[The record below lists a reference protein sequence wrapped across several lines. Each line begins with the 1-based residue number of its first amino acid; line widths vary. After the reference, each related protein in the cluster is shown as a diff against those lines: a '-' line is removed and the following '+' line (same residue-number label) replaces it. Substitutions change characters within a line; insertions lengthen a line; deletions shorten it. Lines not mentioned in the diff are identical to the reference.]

1 MRKIHIT
8 YNAQEKKRI
17 TEPIL
22 SDKPDVLY
30 YICHQGEIEDV
41 FLNYKEMNLETI
53 KNNLKNCEIIENKVD
68 YVNYYEIIANLAK
81 IISSEK
87 VKSKEKEEVS
97 FTINMGTGSKMV
109 AIANMDANRLWDNI
123 NLNYPF
129 SLDYDPSAES
139 AHSGI
144 MYSAEP
150 PKFKFYKPSIE
161 LIKAMQILYWLM
173 LHDKFERKRNFVL
186 QREWQKAIFH
196 IYKIRTVKKNENQRD
211 QDTSEKMSLNR
222 AIINPLVERW
232 KLIYKEKQG
241 RDHRIYFSDDGLK
254 MVRVFMEYDYGINFE
269 EK

>member
-8 YNAQEKKRI
+8 YNAQEKERI
-17 TEPIL
+17 TGPIL

-30 YICHQGEIEDV
+30 YICHNGEIEDI
-41 FLNYKEMNLETI
+41 FLNYKDMNLETI
-53 KNNLKNCEIIENKVD
+53 RNNMKNCKIIESE
-68 YVNYYEIIANLAK
+68 VNYIDYYDIISNLAK
-81 IISSEK
+81 IISSEIAK
-87 VKSKEKEEVS
+87 CKDEKAT
-97 FTINMGTGSKMV
+97 FTVNMGTGSKMV
-109 AIANMDANRLWDNI
+109 AIANIDASRLWDNI
-123 NLNYPF
+123 ILIYPY

-186 QREWQKAIFH
+186 QREWQNAIFH
-196 IYKIRTVKKNENQRD
+196 IYKIRTVD

-254 MVRVFMEYDYGINFE
+254 MVRVFMEYDYGINFD